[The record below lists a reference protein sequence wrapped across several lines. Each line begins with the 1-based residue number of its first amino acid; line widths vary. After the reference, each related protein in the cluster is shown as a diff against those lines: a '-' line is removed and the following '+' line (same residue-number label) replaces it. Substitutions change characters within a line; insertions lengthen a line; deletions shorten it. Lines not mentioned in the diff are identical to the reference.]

1 MRPFLLPVLL
11 CSAAL
16 AACVARETDEQVIRR
31 EYDIPAAARVLV
43 AQISP
48 AEAGW
53 FGREGLKITMVFA
66 LSEGDFD
73 TLRRRLKATSQW
85 QPLPIPETTLAH
97 LAGIRRA
104 RAAGGVGNSTDQQLL
119 AQFRQTMPPHPPS
132 GWYQI
137 RTAGTNILHAPKT
150 VRDTL
155 NTDVNDFMLAVLD
168 PQQHT
173 VMVRV
178 STNY

>member
-1 MRPFLLPVLL
+1 M
-11 CSAAL
+11 
-16 AACVARETDEQVIRR
+16 IRR
-31 EYDIPAAARVLV
+31 QYGIPAAARVLV
-43 AQISP
+43 GQSSP
-48 AEAGW
+48 AEACW
-53 FGREGLKITMVFA
+53 FEREGLRITLVFG
-66 LSEGDFD
+66 LNEGDFGAL
-73 TLRRRLKATSQW
+73 TRRLKATSQW

-97 LAGIRRA
+97 LAGIHRA
-104 RAAGGVGNSTDQQLL
+104 RAAGSVGNRTDQQLL
-119 AQFRQTMPPHPPS
+119 AQFRQSMPPYPPI

-137 RTAGTNILHAPKT
+137 RTAGTDILHAPKT

-168 PQQHT
+168 PEQHT

>member
-1 MRPFLLPVLL
+1 MRPLLLPVLL

-16 AACVARETDEQVIRR
+16 AGCFVRETDEQVIRR

-53 FGREGLKITMVFA
+53 FGREGLKITMVFG

-73 TLRRRLKATSQW
+73 ALTRRLKATSQW

-119 AQFRQTMPPHPPS
+119 GQFHQTMPPHPPI

-155 NTDVNDFMLAVLD
+155 DTDVNDFMLAVLD

>member
-1 MRPFLLPVLL
+1 MRPLLLPVLL

-16 AACVARETDEQVIRR
+16 AGCMARETDEQVIRR
-31 EYDIPAAARVLV
+31 QYGIPAEARVLV
-43 AQISP
+43 AQVSP

-53 FGREGLKITMVFA
+53 FGREGLRITMVFG
-66 LSEGDFD
+66 LSENDFD
-73 TLRRRLKATSQW
+73 ALTRRLKSTSEW

-104 RAAGGVGNSTDQQLL
+104 RAAEGVSNRTDQQLL
-119 AQFRQTMPPHPPS
+119 AQFRQLIPPHPPI

-137 RTAGTNILHAPKT
+137 RTAGTDILHAPKT

-168 PQQHT
+168 PEQHT

>member
-16 AACVARETDEQVIRR
+16 EGCVARETDEKVIRR

-53 FGREGLKITMVFA
+53 FGREGLRITMVFG
-66 LSEGDFD
+66 LSEGDFEAL
-73 TLRRRLKATSQW
+73 THRLKATSQW

-137 RTAGTNILHAPKT
+137 RTAGTDILHAPKT

>member
-1 MRPFLLPVLL
+1 MRQSLLLVLL

-16 AACVARETDEQVIRR
+16 AGCVARETDEQVIRR
-31 EYDIPAAARVLV
+31 QYGIPPAAKVLV
-43 AQISP
+43 AQVSP

-53 FGREGLKITMVFA
+53 FGREGLKITMVFG
-66 LSEGDFD
+66 LSAGDFD
-73 TLRRRLKATSQW
+73 ALTRRLQATSQW
-85 QPLPIPETTLAH
+85 QPLPIPEPTLAH
-97 LAGIRRA
+97 LAGISRA
-104 RAAGGVGNSTDQQLL
+104 RAAGGVGNRTDQPLL
-119 AQFRQTMPPHPPS
+119 AQFRQSMPPHPPT

-137 RTAGTNILHAPKT
+137 QTAGTDILHAPKT

-155 NTDVNDFMLAVLD
+155 DTDVNDFMLAVLD
-168 PQQHT
+168 PERRT